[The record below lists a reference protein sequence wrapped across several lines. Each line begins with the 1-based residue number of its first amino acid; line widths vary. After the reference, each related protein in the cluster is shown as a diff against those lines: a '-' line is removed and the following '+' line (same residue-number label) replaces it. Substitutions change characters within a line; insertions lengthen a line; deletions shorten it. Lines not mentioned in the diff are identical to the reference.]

1 MRMLDI
7 IAHVQAWCS
16 TGYIYEGY
24 NWGTCGPDCAWHEDT
39 ISWRKDETVKMT
51 LQYYNHAL
59 WVGLEVYGS
68 ILLWIF
74 PLGLILTTILP
85 ITGKLIVTVCQKCSQ
100 YSILV
105 IKIAEFEKSELSIL
119 LADKMDEMDRT
130 WEWFKDRYQ
139 NRYFRICIRKVIDLS
154 ERLNGKFKIL
164 IRISC
169 KVAYNVVI
177 AILAYTLTRDG
188 GDYYEEFNMFGHAL
202 HMEPTFFYKI
212 TWAYIVFLILLI

>member
-16 TGYIYEGY
+16 TGYIHTGY
-24 NWGTCGPDCAWHEDT
+24 NWGTCGPDCVWHEDT

-85 ITGKLIVTVCQKCSQ
+85 ITGKVIVQSQFPIIVPIIQFQSSRLPSSRSQTSVSDLPTRWTSWTGLGKGSRTITKTVS
-100 YSILV
+100 S
-105 IKIAEFEKSELSIL
+105 
-119 LADKMDEMDRT
+119 
-130 WEWFKDRYQ
+130 
-139 NRYFRICIRKVIDLS
+139 
-154 ERLNGKFKIL
+154 G
-164 IRISC
+164 
-169 KVAYNVVI
+169 
-177 AILAYTLTRDG
+177 
-188 GDYYEEFNMFGHAL
+188 
-202 HMEPTFFYKI
+202 
-212 TWAYIVFLILLI
+212 FLF